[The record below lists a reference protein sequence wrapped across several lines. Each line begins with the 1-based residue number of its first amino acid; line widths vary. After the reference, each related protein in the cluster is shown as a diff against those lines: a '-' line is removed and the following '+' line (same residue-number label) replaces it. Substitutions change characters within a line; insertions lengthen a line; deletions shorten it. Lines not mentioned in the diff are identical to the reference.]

1 MQVFRAKKTSKR
13 RRICPFFLQKKNLIR
28 SSASERNAVKNIVLH
43 FKNKLSCSL
52 QVLYVVVG
60 VAYQAILPPAEMT

>member
-1 MQVFRAKKTSKR
+1 MSLL
-13 RRICPFFLQKKNLIR
+13 PPKKNLIR

-60 VAYQAILPPAEMT
+60 VGYQAILPPADMT